1 VKLIHL
7 EQDKLSAEYYTEFSK
22 QMEKQIREESEK
34 RKKLR
39 RNLLTLENYTERYT
53 PLVVLQTIR
62 EMMEG
67 VFQDE

>member
-1 VKLIHL
+1 M

>member
-22 QMEKQIREESEK
+22 RMEKQIREESEK

-67 VFQDE
+67 VF